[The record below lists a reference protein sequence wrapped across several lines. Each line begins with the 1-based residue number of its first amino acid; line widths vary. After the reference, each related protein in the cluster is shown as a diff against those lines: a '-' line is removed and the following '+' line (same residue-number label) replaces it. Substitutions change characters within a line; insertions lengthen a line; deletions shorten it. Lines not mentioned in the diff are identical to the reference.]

1 MYKFN
6 KVSNGY
12 DPKEVNQFLDDIIN
26 RVEKIIKKSKNKDL
40 EIKRLQEQIDKINK
54 ETKIDKINGIINERD
69 KIIEDANKK
78 ADLIIK
84 NALNQSKRI
93 QAEAK
98 LLNDNITNFKS
109 ELKDNI
115 EKQLY
120 LIDNKID
127 DRDEYL

>member
-54 ETKIDKINGIINERD
+54 ETKIDKINETINERD

-98 LLNDNITNFKS
+98 LLNDNITIFKS

>member
-98 LLNDNITNFKS
+98 LLNDNITIFKS

>member
-54 ETKIDKINGIINERD
+54 ETKIDKINETINERD

>member
-54 ETKIDKINGIINERD
+54 ETKIDKINEIINERD

>member
-26 RVEKIIKKSKNKDL
+26 KVEKIIKKSKNKDL

-54 ETKIDKINGIINERD
+54 ETKIDKINEIINERD

-93 QAEAK
+93 QTEAK
-98 LLNDNITNFKS
+98 LLNDNITIFKS

>member
-54 ETKIDKINGIINERD
+54 ETKIDKINEIINERD

-98 LLNDNITNFKS
+98 LLNDNITIFKS

>member
-40 EIKRLQEQIDKINK
+40 EIKRLQEKINKINK
-54 ETKIDKINGIINERD
+54 ETKIDKINETINERD

-98 LLNDNITNFKS
+98 LLNDNITIFKS

>member
-54 ETKIDKINGIINERD
+54 ETKIDKINETINERD

-84 NALNQSKRI
+84 NVLN
-93 QAEAK
+93 
-98 LLNDNITNFKS
+98 
-109 ELKDNI
+109 
-115 EKQLY
+115 
-120 LIDNKID
+120 
-127 DRDEYL
+127 